1 MGADMT
7 RGILLPIFS
16 RVWLLILVSK
26 PRAWFAVIVI
36 LLRIFGL
43 ILTIG
48 WGILLFTRPY
58 YYSWLRDYNLHK
70 PRASYCLWPQGSIS
84 YQFNFQGVRYNNH
97 DLLLDLITYHFRQ
110 AVLDCFENFVLLE
123 WIVPGDPGG
132 VTVILIIPYWRREV
146 PIQIKH
152 FTHTFS
158 VLKDSYLIG
167 LLYVILDIK
176 DMPIKH
182 IEMIFPHVH
191 AQHKPQG

>member
-110 AVLDCFENFVLLE
+110 AVLDCLAKKNLNLLFLVSQVGS
-123 WIVPGDPGG
+123 W
-132 VTVILIIPYWRREV
+132 YSS
-146 PIQIKH
+146 
-152 FTHTFS
+152 FF
-158 VLKDSYLIG
+158 LIG
-167 LLYVILDIK
+167 VGRYLENSNVSNTHSVYFRITIL
-176 DMPIKH
+176 
-182 IEMIFPHVH
+182 
-191 AQHKPQG
+191 